1 MKKILAISILSVFA
15 VGIIMPAIVA
25 GANVEPPF
33 TPSTKC
39 TMRHDINI
47 TECPLKGAPIAS
59 GGTEG
64 KEICCLVDSIYT
76 ITDWVF
82 YILLTLVVIMFVW
95 GGAYYVTAA
104 GDAEKAGKGKDIIVL
119 AIIGIII
126 ALLAKLAPG
135 IIKFIIGL

>member
-15 VGIIMPAIVA
+15 IGIIMPAIVA
-25 GANVEPPF
+25 GVNVEPPF
-33 TPSTKC
+33 TPSTNC
-39 TMRHDINI
+39 TMRHSVNI
-47 TECPLKGAPIAS
+47 AECPLKGQSITS